1 MTQTELLEL
10 AKQGRPT
17 AIAALINR
25 SLEPKGITAKAALK
39 GRCLQITLA
48 APKVPNQK
56 VLAGFI
62 YQGVM
67 KLAPEAIASL
77 KVLGLQTGQTAPA
90 WSQEFKLSPQAEF
103 SDDLSAMAPLEAP
116 ISRRGSS
123 RQSPTATPPP
133 SVNGGKNPG
142 RTRES
147 RKGDRLQKFPQSVDN
162 SASVPDGSEQ
172 LAESEGRSPLSALDY
187 EDLLRDIGRFPQ
199 KGKFSVDYYYAI
211 PKIADALA
219 ELMPSSRQILDV
231 VGVRFQG
238 QLACLVLTDRGL
250 TCFSCPDFSR
260 QALKTFGV
268 NFNKISH
275 LSAGKRGLS
284 IYQPKG
290 LKKHFYFYNKKLGK
304 NFIDGKLSEFISVEK
319 TRFIP
324 DDRHEITLT
333 LFGYFALFLSL
344 VVNLA
349 GLGAGVWF
357 LIQRMMGNPF

>member
-62 YQGVM
+62 YQGVT

-77 KVLGLQTGQTAPA
+77 KVLGLQTGQKAPA

-103 SDDLSAMAPLEAP
+103 SEELPAIAPLEAP
-116 ISRRGSS
+116 VSRKGSS
-123 RQSPTATPPP
+123 RKPPI
-133 SVNGGKNPG
+133 SNGGKKSGISPQ
-142 RTRES
+142 S
-147 RKGDRLQKFPQSVDN
+147 RKGDRLKTPPQFADN
-162 SASVPDGSEQ
+162 SASVPPSTEQ
-172 LAESEGRSPLSALDY
+172 PAESERPSRLSALDY

-199 KGKFSVDYYYAI
+199 TGKFSVDYYYAI
-211 PKIADALA
+211 PKIAQALA
-219 ELMPSSRQILDV
+219 ELMPSNSQILDV
-231 VGVRFQG
+231 VGVRYQG
-238 QLACLVLTDRGL
+238 QLSCLVLTERGL
-250 TCFSCPDFSR
+250 ACFSCPDFSR
-260 QALKTFGV
+260 KAIKTFGV

-290 LKKHFYFYNKKLGK
+290 LKNHFYFYNKRLGK
-304 NFIDGKLSEFISVEK
+304 NFIEGELSEFISVEK

-333 LFGYFALFLSL
+333 LFGYFALFLAL
-344 VVNLA
+344 GLNLA
-349 GLGAGVWF
+349 TLGAGVLF
-357 LIQRMMGNPF
+357 LIQRMMENPF

>member
-90 WSQEFKLSPQAEF
+90 WSQEFKLSQKAEF
-103 SDDLSAMAPLEAP
+103 SEELSAIAPLEAP
-116 ISRRGSS
+116 ISGTRGE
-123 RQSPTATPPP
+123 RQSPTSTPSP
-133 SVNGGKNPG
+133 SVKKGKKPG
-142 RTRES
+142 RTGES
-147 RKGDRLQKFPQSVDN
+147 RNGDRPQKFPQSVEP
-162 SASVPDGSEQ
+162 SASVPPSAEQ
-172 LAESEGRSPLSALDY
+172 PPEGRSPLTALDY

-219 ELMPSSRQILDV
+219 ELMPSNSQILDV
-231 VGVRFQG
+231 VGVRYQG
-238 QLACLVLTDRGL
+238 QLSCLVLTERGL
-250 TCFSCPDFSR
+250 ACFSCPDFSR
-260 QALKTFGV
+260 KAIKTFGV

-290 LKKHFYFYNKKLGK
+290 SKNHFYFYNKRLGK
-304 NFIDGKLSEFISVEK
+304 NFIEGELSEFISVDQ

-324 DDRHEITLT
+324 DDRYEITLT
-333 LFGYFALFLSL
+333 LFGYFALFVSL
-344 VVNLA
+344 VGNLA

-357 LIQRMMGNPF
+357 LIQRMLENPF

>member
-77 KVLGLQTGQTAPA
+77 KVLGLQTGQKAPA

-103 SDDLSAMAPLEAP
+103 SEELSAIAPVEAP
-116 ISRRGSS
+116 VSRTGGS
-123 RQSPTATPPP
+123 RKSPTSNPSP
-133 SVNGGKNPG
+133 SVKKGKTPG
-142 RTRES
+142 RTTQS
-147 RKGDRLQKFPQSVDN
+147 GNGDRLKIPPQLADN
-162 SASVPDGSEQ
+162 SASVPPSTEQ
-172 LAESEGRSPLSALDY
+172 TAESERRSRLTALDY
-187 EDLLRDIGRFPQ
+187 EDLLRDIGQFPQ
-199 KGKFSVDYYYAI
+199 TGKFSVDYYYAI
-211 PKIADALA
+211 PKIAQALA
-219 ELMPSSRQILDV
+219 ELMPSTSEILDV
-231 VGVRFQG
+231 VGVRYQG
-238 QLACLVLTDRGL
+238 QLACIVLTERGL
-250 TCFSCPDFSR
+250 ACFSCPDFSR
-260 QALKTFGV
+260 KAIKTFGV
-268 NFNKISH
+268 NLNKISH
-275 LSAGKRGLS
+275 LSAGKRGLI
-284 IYQPKG
+284 IYQPKS
-290 LKKHFYFYNKKLGK
+290 LKKHFYFYNKRLGK
-304 NFIDGKLSEFISVEK
+304 NFIEGKLSEFISVEK

-324 DDRHEITLT
+324 DDRHEVTLT

-344 VVNLA
+344 LVNLA

-357 LIQRMMGNPF
+357 LIQRMMENPF

>member
-77 KVLGLQTGQTAPA
+77 KVFGLQNGQTDPA

-103 SDDLSAMAPLEAP
+103 SEELSAIAPLEAP
-116 ISRRGSS
+116 ISRTGSS
-123 RQSPTATPPP
+123 RKSATSTPTPL
-133 SVNGGKNPG
+133 VNRGRTPG
-142 RTRES
+142 RTPES
-147 RKGDRLQKFPQSVDN
+147 QNRDRLQKSPPSIDHLT
-162 SASVPDGSEQ
+162 SVPNSSEEPAQ
-172 LAESEGRSPLSALDY
+172 GRSPLTALDY
-187 EDLLRDIGRFPQ
+187 EDLLRDLGRFPE

-211 PKIADALA
+211 PKIAEALA
-219 ELMPSSRQILDV
+219 ESMPSNRQILD
-231 VGVRFQG
+231 GVAVRYQG
-238 QLACLVLTDRGL
+238 QLACLVLTEQGL
-250 TCFSCPDFSR
+250 ACFSCPDFSR
-260 QALKTFGV
+260 KAIKTFGV
-268 NFNKISH
+268 KLNKITH

-284 IYQPKG
+284 IYQSKG
-290 LKKHFYFYNKKLGK
+290 LKNHFYFYNKKLGK
-304 NFIDGKLSEFISVEK
+304 KFIEGKLSEFMAVEK

-324 DDRHEITLT
+324 HDRHEVTLT
-333 LFGYFALFLSL
+333 LFGYLALFLSL
-344 VVNLA
+344 VGNLA

-357 LIQRMMGNPF
+357 LIQRMMENPL

>member
-67 KLAPEAIASL
+67 KLAPETIASL

-90 WSQEFKLSPQAEF
+90 WSQEFKLSPQTEF
-103 SDDLSAMAPLEAP
+103 SEELSAIAPVEAP
-116 ISRRGSS
+116 VSRTRGS
-123 RQSPTATPPP
+123 RQSPTSTPPP
-133 SVNGGKNPG
+133 SVNRGKNPG

-147 RKGDRLQKFPQSVDN
+147 RKGDRLQKFPQSIDHSPPVPP
-162 SASVPDGSEQ
+162 SAEQ
-172 LAESEGRSPLSALDY
+172 PAEGRSPLSALDY

-211 PKIADALA
+211 PKIADAIA
-219 ELMPSSRQILDV
+219 ESMPSTTQILDV
-231 VGVRFQG
+231 VGVRYQG
-238 QLACLVLTDRGL
+238 HLACLVLTQRGL

-260 QALKTFGV
+260 KAIKTFGV

-290 LKKHFYFYNKKLGK
+290 IKNHFYFYNKRLGK
-304 NFIDGKLSEFISVEK
+304 NFIEGKLSEFISVEK

-333 LFGYFALFLSL
+333 LVGYLVLFLTL

-349 GLGAGVWF
+349 AVGAGVWF

>member
-67 KLAPEAIASL
+67 KLGPEAIASL
-77 KVLGLQTGQTAPA
+77 KVLGLQNGQKAPA

-103 SDDLSAMAPLEAP
+103 SEELSAIAPREAP
-116 ISRRGSS
+116 VSRTGGSRKSPISN
-123 RQSPTATPPP
+123 PPP
-133 SVNGGKNPG
+133 SVNGGKKSGSSPP
-142 RTRES
+142 S
-147 RKGDRLQKFPQSVDN
+147 RKGDRLKTPPQFADH
-162 SASVPDGSEQ
+162 SASVPPTTEQ
-172 LAESEGRSPLSALDY
+172 PAENQRPSRLTALDY

-199 KGKFSVDYYYAI
+199 TGKFSVDYYYAI
-211 PKIADALA
+211 PKIAQALA
-219 ELMPSSRQILDV
+219 ELMPSSHEILDV
-231 VGVRFQG
+231 VGVRYQG
-238 QLACLVLTDRGL
+238 QLACLVLTERGL
-250 TCFSCPDFSR
+250 ACFSCPDFSR
-260 QALKTFGV
+260 KAIKTFGV

-290 LKKHFYFYNKKLGK
+290 LKNHFYFYNKRLGK
-304 NFIDGKLSEFISVEK
+304 KFIEGKLSEFISIEK
-319 TRFIP
+319 TRFVP

-344 VVNLA
+344 VLNLA
-349 GLGAGVWF
+349 TLGAGVWF
-357 LIQRMMGNPF
+357 LIQRIMETPF

>member
-56 VLAGFI
+56 VLAEFI

-67 KLAPEAIASL
+67 KLAPQAIASL

-90 WSQEFKLSPQAEF
+90 WSQEFELPPQAGF
-103 SDDLSAMAPLEAP
+103 SEELSAIAPLEAP
-116 ISRRGSS
+116 ISRTGGSRES
-123 RQSPTATPPP
+123 LIYNSLP
-133 SVNGGKNPG
+133 SVNGGKKSG
-142 RTRES
+142 RTPQS
-147 RKGDRLQKFPQSVDN
+147 RNGDRPQSTED
-162 SASVPDGSEQ
+162 SAPLPESSEQ
-172 LAESEGRSPLSALDY
+172 AAQERSRLTALDY

-199 KGKFSVDYYYAI
+199 KGKYSVDYYYAI
-211 PKIADALA
+211 PKFAEALA
-219 ELMPSSRQILDV
+219 ELMPSTSEILDV
-231 VGVRFQG
+231 VGVRYQG
-238 QLACLVLTDRGL
+238 QLACLVLTERGL
-250 TCFSCPDFSR
+250 ACFSCPDFSR
-260 QALKTFGV
+260 KAIKAFGV
-268 NFNKISH
+268 NLNKINH

-290 LKKHFYFYNKKLGK
+290 IKKNFYFYNKRLGK
-304 NFIDGKLSEFISVEK
+304 NFIEGKLSEFISIEK
-319 TRFIP
+319 TRFIS

-333 LFGYFALFLSL
+333 LIGYFTLFLSL
-344 VVNLA
+344 VANLG
-349 GLGAGVWF
+349 GLGMGVWF

>member
-62 YQGVM
+62 YEGVM

-77 KVLGLQTGQTAPA
+77 KVLGLQNGQTAPA
-90 WSQEFKLSPQAEF
+90 WSQEFKLFPQAEF
-103 SDDLSAMAPLEAP
+103 SEELSAIAPLEVP
-116 ISRRGSS
+116 VSRTGGS
-123 RQSPTATPPP
+123 RKSPTSNPPS
-133 SVNGGKNPG
+133 SVNGFKKPG
-142 RTRES
+142 SAPQS
-147 RKGDRLQKFPQSVDN
+147 RKGDRFKTPRQFTEN
-162 SASVPDGSEQ
+162 SASVPPSTEQ
-172 LAESEGRSPLSALDY
+172 PAESERPSRLSALDY
-187 EDLLRDIGRFPQ
+187 EDLLRDIGQFPQ
-199 KGKFSVDYYYAI
+199 TGKFSVDYYYAI
-211 PKIADALA
+211 PKIAQALA
-219 ELMPSSRQILDV
+219 ELMPATHEILDV
-231 VGVRFQG
+231 VGVRYQG
-238 QLACLVLTDRGL
+238 QLACLVLTERGL
-250 TCFSCPDFSR
+250 ACFSCPDFSR
-260 QALKTFGV
+260 KALKTFGV

-284 IYQPKG
+284 IYQGKG
-290 LKKHFYFYNKKLGK
+290 IKKHFYFYNKRLGK
-304 NFIDGKLSEFISVEK
+304 NFIEGKLSEFISVEK

-344 VVNLA
+344 VLNLA
-349 GLGAGVWF
+349 TLGAGVWF
-357 LIQRMMGNPF
+357 LIQRMMESPF

>member
-67 KLAPEAIASL
+67 KLGLEAIASL
-77 KVLGLQTGQTAPA
+77 KVLGLQNGQKAPA

-103 SDDLSAMAPLEAP
+103 SEELSAIAPVEAP
-116 ISRRGSS
+116 VSRTGGSRKSPISN
-123 RQSPTATPPP
+123 PPP
-133 SVNGGKNPG
+133 SVNGGKKSGISPP
-142 RTRES
+142 S
-147 RKGDRLQKFPQSVDN
+147 RKGDRLKTSPQFTDH
-162 SASVPDGSEQ
+162 SASVPPTTEQ
-172 LAESEGRSPLSALDY
+172 PAESERPSRLSALDY

-199 KGKFSVDYYYAI
+199 TGKFSVDYYYAI
-211 PKIADALA
+211 PKIAQALA
-219 ELMPSSRQILDV
+219 ELMPSTHEILDV
-231 VGVRFQG
+231 VGVRYQG
-238 QLACLVLTDRGL
+238 QLACLVLTERGL
-250 TCFSCPDFSR
+250 ACFSCPDFSR
-260 QALKTFGV
+260 KAIKTFGV

-290 LKKHFYFYNKKLGK
+290 LKKHFYFYNKRLGK
-304 NFIDGKLSEFISVEK
+304 KFIEGKLSEFISVEK

-344 VVNLA
+344 VLNLA
-349 GLGAGVWF
+349 TLGAGVWF
-357 LIQRMMGNPF
+357 LIQRMMENPF

>member
-77 KVLGLQTGQTAPA
+77 KVLGLQTGQKAPA
-90 WSQEFKLSPQAEF
+90 WSQEFKLSPQTEF
-103 SDDLSAMAPLEAP
+103 SEELSAIASLEAP
-116 ISRRGSS
+116 VSGTRGERKSRTS
-123 RQSPTATPPP
+123 TPPP
-133 SVNGGKNPG
+133 SVKKGKNPG
-142 RTRES
+142 RTPPS
-147 RKGDRLQKFPQSVDN
+147 RNGDRLQKFPQSVAH
-162 SASVPDGSEQ
+162 SPAVPPRSEPPD
-172 LAESEGRSPLSALDY
+172 EGRSPLSALDY

-199 KGKFSVDYYYAI
+199 TGKFSVDYYYAI
-211 PKIADALA
+211 PKIAQALA
-219 ELMPSSRQILDV
+219 EFMPSTRQILDG
-231 VGVRFQG
+231 VGVRYQG
-238 QLACLVLTDRGL
+238 QLACLVLTERGL

-260 QALKTFGV
+260 KAIKTFGV

-284 IYQPKG
+284 IYQTKG
-290 LKKHFYFYNKKLGK
+290 LKKHFYFYNKRLGK
-304 NFIDGKLSEFISVEK
+304 NFIEGKLSEFISVEK
-319 TRFIP
+319 ARFIP

-344 VVNLA
+344 AVNLA
-349 GLGAGVWF
+349 ALGAGVWF
-357 LIQRMMGNPF
+357 LIQRMMENPF

>member
-77 KVLGLQTGQTAPA
+77 KVLALQTGQTTPA

-103 SDDLSAMAPLEAP
+103 SEELWASTPVEAP
-116 ISRRGSS
+116 ISRTGGSRKS
-123 RQSPTATPPP
+123 LNSTPPP
-133 SVNGGKNPG
+133 SANEGKKSG
-142 RTRES
+142 RSPQS
-147 RKGDRLQKFPQSVDN
+147 RNGDRLQKFPQSVDN
-162 SASVPDGSEQ
+162 SASVTDSSEQ
-172 LAESEGRSPLSALDY
+172 LAEGRSPLTALDY
-187 EDLLRDIGRFPQ
+187 EDLLREIGHFPQ

-211 PKIADALA
+211 PKIAQALA
-219 ELMPSSRQILDV
+219 DLMPSTSQILDV
-231 VGVRFQG
+231 VGVRYQG
-238 QLACLVLTDRGL
+238 QLACLVLTERGL
-250 TCFSCPDFSR
+250 ACFSCPDFSR
-260 QALKTFGV
+260 KAIKSFGV
-268 NFNKISH
+268 NLNKITH

-290 LKKHFYFYNKKLGK
+290 IKNHFYFYNKKLCK
-304 NFIDGKLSEFISVEK
+304 NFIEGKISEFIPVEK

-333 LFGYFALFLSL
+333 LFGYFSLFLSL
-344 VVNLA
+344 LVNLA
-349 GLGAGVWF
+349 GLGVGVWF
-357 LIQRMMGNPF
+357 LVQRMIDFPF

>member
-67 KLAPEAIASL
+67 KLAPEAVASL

-103 SDDLSAMAPLEAP
+103 SEELSAIAPLEAP
-116 ISRRGSS
+116 ISRMGSS
-123 RQSPTATPPP
+123 RKSPTSTLP
-133 SVNGGKNPG
+133 SSVQGGKNSG
-142 RTRES
+142 RTPQS
-147 RKGDRLQKFPQSVDN
+147 RRGDRLQKFPQSADH
-162 SASVPDGSEQ
+162 SAPLPESSEQ
-172 LAESEGRSPLSALDY
+172 PAQGRSRLTALDY

-211 PKIADALA
+211 PKIAEALT
-219 ELMPSSRQILDV
+219 EWIPPTHQILDV
-231 VGVRFQG
+231 VGVRYQG
-238 QLACLVLTDRGL
+238 QLACLVLTEQSL
-250 TCFSCPDFSR
+250 ACFSCPDFSR
-260 QALKTFGV
+260 KALKTFRV
-268 NFNKISH
+268 NLNKISH

-290 LKKHFYFYNKKLGK
+290 IKTHFYFYNKRLGK
-304 NFIDGKLSEFISVEK
+304 NFIEGQLSELISIEK

-333 LFGYFALFLSL
+333 LVGYFVLFLSWT
-344 VVNLA
+344 VNLTA
-349 GLGAGVWF
+349 LGVGVWF
-357 LIQRMMGNPF
+357 LVQRMMENPF

>member
-77 KVLGLQTGQTAPA
+77 KVLGLQTGQRTPA
-90 WSQEFKLSPQAEF
+90 WAQEFKLSPQGEF
-103 SDDLSAMAPLEAP
+103 SDELSAIAPVEAP
-116 ISRRGSS
+116 VSGTRGERQSRRS
-123 RQSPTATPPP
+123 TPPP
-133 SVNGGKNPG
+133 SVKKGKNPG
-142 RTRES
+142 RTPQS
-147 RKGDRLQKFPQSVDN
+147 RNGDRLQKFPQSVDHSPAVPP
-162 SASVPDGSEQ
+162 SAEQPD
-172 LAESEGRSPLSALDY
+172 EGRSPLSALDY

-199 KGKFSVDYYYAI
+199 TGKFSVDYYYAI
-211 PKIADALA
+211 PKIAQALA
-219 ELMPSSRQILDV
+219 ELMPSTRQILDV
-231 VGVRFQG
+231 VGVRYQG
-238 QLACLVLTDRGL
+238 QLACLVLTERGL
-250 TCFSCPDFSR
+250 ACFSCPDFSR
-260 QALKTFGV
+260 KAIKTFGV

-290 LKKHFYFYNKKLGK
+290 IKKHFYFYNRRLGR
-304 NFIDGKLSEFISVEK
+304 NFIEGKLSEFITVEK

-333 LFGYFALFLSL
+333 LFGYFALFLALSF
-344 VVNLA
+344 NLA
-349 GLGAGVWF
+349 TLGAGVWI
-357 LIQRMMGNPF
+357 LIHRMIENSF

>member
-77 KVLGLQTGQTAPA
+77 KVLGLQNGQKAPA
-90 WSQEFKLSPQAEF
+90 WSQEFKLSQKAEF
-103 SDDLSAMAPLEAP
+103 SEELSAIAPVEAP
-116 ISRRGSS
+116 VSRKAGS
-123 RQSPTATPPP
+123 RNFPTSTPSP
-133 SVNGGKNPG
+133 SVKKGKKPG
-142 RTRES
+142 RTPQS
-147 RKGDRLQKFPQSVDN
+147 RKGERPKTPPQLADN
-162 SASVPDGSEQ
+162 SEIVADSSEQ
-172 LAESEGRSPLSALDY
+172 PPETRSLVTALDY

-211 PKIADALA
+211 PKIAQALA
-219 ELMPSSRQILDV
+219 ELMPSTDEIIDV
-231 VGVRFQG
+231 VAVRYQG
-238 QLACLVLTDRGL
+238 KLSCLVLTERGL
-250 TCFSCPDFSR
+250 ACFSCPDFSR
-260 QALKTFGV
+260 KAIKTFGV
-268 NFNKISH
+268 NLNKISH

-290 LKKHFYFYNKKLGK
+290 IKNHFYFYNKRLGK
-304 NFIDGKLSEFISVEK
+304 NFIEGKLSEFISVEK
-319 TRFIP
+319 IRFIP

-333 LFGYFALFLSL
+333 LFGYFVLFLSL

-357 LIQRMMGNPF
+357 LIQRMMENPF